1 MTNPVSR
8 PRWSDPHAEVVPL
21 PRSTAEQELAAL
33 KRQHQDLQARHA
45 QLAATL
51 AQLSKQYGAT
61 QPLPSAAPLTPPE
74 PITPSLTPVIPL
86 PSQPEAR
93 SEQRSDLSFLSEL
106 RQRQAPQAAPQ
117 PKQTIQ
123 PQVVQPVPYPVQPL
137 QPPQPLPPAQ
147 ALPAKPAAPQWQEA
161 PQAWS
166 DNRQNQPQ
174 SPAGYAPSPQP
185 PAWGA
190 APTWGQPDTYADN
203 YDQQPQY
210 DSLYEKVRHQQDD
223 QSTPMWMWLV
233 AAIVLL
239 TISFGT
245 GFLMVRHF
253 IGRSAPPPPVE
264 NVN

>member
-8 PRWSDPHAEVVPL
+8 PRWSDPNAEVLPL

-45 QLAATL
+45 QLAAIL
-51 AQLSKQYGAT
+51 AQLSKQYGAN
-61 QPLPSAAPLTPPE
+61 QPLPTAQPLTPAVRQPVAPSITAVPQPIDPPE
-74 PITPSLTPVIPL
+74 S
-86 PSQPEAR
+86 R
-93 SEQRSDLSFLSEL
+93 SARSDLGFLSDL
-106 RQRQAPQAAPQ
+106 RQRQAPQTPAQPAQAIQVAP
-117 PKQTIQ
+117 T
-123 PQVVQPVPYPVQPL
+123 QPVPYPVQAL
-137 QPPQPLPPAQ
+137 QPPQVKPLPQ
-147 ALPAKPAAPQWQEA
+147 APVPQWQET
-161 PQAWS
+161 PKAWQES
-166 DNRQNQPQ
+166 RQNQP
-174 SPAGYAPSPQP
+174 PKGYPQP
-185 PAWGA
+185 QPWGTPPAPAWG
-190 APTWGQPDTYADN
+190 QPEADSYPDN
-203 YDQQPQY
+203 HDNQPQY

>member
-8 PRWSDPHAEVVPL
+8 PRWSDPQVEVVPL
-21 PRSTAEQELAAL
+21 PRSTAEQELAVL

-61 QPLPSAAPLTPPE
+61 QPLPAAPPLTPPALQ
-74 PITPSLTPVIPL
+74 PLAPSLTPVPPL
-86 PSQPEAR
+86 PSQPESRAD
-93 SEQRSDLSFLSEL
+93 QRSDLSFLSDL
-106 RQRQAPQAAPQ
+106 RQRQAPLATPQ
-117 PKQTIQ
+117 PKQTVQ
-123 PQVVQPVPYPVQPL
+123 PQIAQPIPYPVQPL
-137 QPPQPLPPAQ
+137 QPPQPLPQ
-147 ALPAKPAAPQWQEA
+147 STPQWQEA
-161 PQAWS
+161 PKAWQDLRHS
-166 DNRQNQPQ
+166 QPQ
-174 SPAGYAPSPQP
+174 SPAPQSQ
-185 PAWGA
+185 
-190 APTWGQPDTYADN
+190 PTWGTTPTPARGQSDTHPDT

-233 AAIVLL
+233 AAVVLL

-264 NVN
+264 NAN